1 MEADETVVGYTARF
15 EDIDTDGLKETEE
28 DIREA
33 LSVNPA
39 DWERD
44 LADNEE
50 WLKFLGPKV
59 PSEVWDEFK
68 GLKDRVEAAK

>member
-1 MEADETVVGYTARF
+1 MGYTARY
-15 EDIDTDGLKETEE
+15 EDIYTDGLKETEE

-33 LSVNPA
+33 LKVDPA
-39 DWERD
+39 EWERD

-59 PSEVWDEFK
+59 PQEVWDEFN
-68 GLKDRVEAAK
+68 GLKERIAAAQK